1 MAAALAF
8 ATPDDDTGEDV
19 LAAVREVVQRDLVPI
34 VGEIDRDGLYPETA
48 MRALGAAGAYGR
60 HLPGYGAGEPDLTAA
75 FRAIAAA
82 GEYCLSTSFCM
93 WCQDAFAWY
102 IWASDNAS
110 LKARLG
116 DKVASGE
123 ILGGTGLSNPM
134 KTFFGIE
141 TMRLK
146 GRRVEGGYL
155 VKGALPWVSNLG
167 PDHWFGG
174 VFEREDGRPVMALI
188 SCAGEGVKLVDG
200 GAFVALDGTRT
211 YGIQLRDAFIPDT
224 DILADPAEAYVK
236 RIRLGFVLMQV
247 GMGLGLARGCIRLIR
262 EVEGSLGHV
271 NRYLDVQASD
281 LDARADAL
289 EREVETL
296 AVDPFDPDPAIWRRA
311 VAARL
316 AASELAV
323 DAAHNAMLHC
333 GARGYVVTGEAQR
346 RLREA
351 YFVAIV
357 TPAMKQLK
365 KMLADMGPDP
375 SGRPDPSGAPVLAA

>member
-1 MAAALAF
+1 MSAALAF
-8 ATPDDDTGEDV
+8 TTPGDDMGGDM
-19 LAAVREVVQRDLVPI
+19 LAAVRDVVQRDLVPI
-34 VGEIDRDGLYPETA
+34 VGEIDRDGFYPETA
-48 MRALGAAGAYGR
+48 MRALGRAGAYGQ
-60 HLPGYGAGEPDLTAA
+60 HLPGYRGGKPDLTAA
-75 FRAIAAA
+75 FRAVAAA

-102 IWASDNAS
+102 VWASDNAS

-116 DKVASGE
+116 EGVATGE

-174 VFEREDGRPVMALI
+174 VFEREDGRPVMTLI
-188 SCAGEGVKLVDG
+188 SCAGPGVKLVDG
-200 GAFVALDGTRT
+200 GTFVALDGTRT
-211 YGIQLRDAFIPDT
+211 YGIQLRDAFIPDA

-262 EVEGSLGHV
+262 DVEGSLGHV
-271 NRYLDVQASD
+271 NRYLDVQAPD
-281 LDARADAL
+281 LAARADAL

-296 AVDPFDPDPAIWRRA
+296 AADPFDADPAIWRRV

-323 DAAHNAMLHC
+323 EAAHNAMLHC

-365 KMLADMGPDP
+365 KMLADMGPE
-375 SGRPDPSGAPVLAA
+375 PSGAPVMAA